1 MADTSKKT
9 ILLIATLDT
18 KAAEAR
24 FLKESVE
31 SQGCAVMVMNPGILA
46 APPYKPDVDNVE
58 LAAAAGEDLKVLLA
72 SKDKGRC
79 IAAMM
84 AGCAVLTRKLY
95 DEGKIQGVVS
105 IGGDQGT
112 NIGTTA
118 MRALPFGVPKFMV
131 STVATGRAKFGE
143 YTKTKDIIIMHSV
156 ADIAGLNRVT
166 RSVMWKAAVSIAAMV
181 KSDEASVVNLRGRIP
196 VAMSML
202 GTTTQGAM
210 RAIATLESKG
220 YEVVA
225 FHQNGTGGI
234 AMEDMIREG
243 AFKGVLDL
251 NTHEIGDR
259 VVQGLH
265 GAIADYRLESAGA
278 MGLPQ
283 VVAPGSAYYTVQG
296 PVDELPPD
304 MRGRK
309 LIVHNPHHTLVRLND
324 QELAETGRLTARKLN
339 AAKGPVHLF
348 LPLRGMAYPDS
359 EGLGHWD
366 PESDRAFY
374 KVIKDNLDSRIPVTE
389 IDAHINDPEFIDP
402 VVEKFLS
409 FMEGRA

>member
-1 MADTSKKT
+1 MATKARKT

-18 KAAEAR
+18 KAAEAK
-24 FLKESVE
+24 FLRDAIV
-31 SQGCAVMVMNPGILA
+31 SQGCDVLMMNPGVLA
-46 APPYKPDVDNVE
+46 PAPY
-58 LAAAAGEDLKVLLA
+58 AADIDRREIAEAAGQDLDALLA
-72 SKDKGRC
+72 TKDKGKC
-79 IAAMM
+79 ITAMM
-84 AGCAVLTRKLY
+84 TGAAALTRSLY
-95 DEGKIQGVVS
+95 AQGRFQGVVS

-131 STVATGRAKFGE
+131 STVATGLAKFGE

-166 RSVMWKAAVSIAAMV
+166 RSVMWKAAVCVAAMV
-181 KSDEASVVNLRGRIP
+181 QSDEESVTTIKGRIP

-210 RAIATLESKG
+210 RAIATLEGKG
-220 YEVVA
+220 FEVVA

-243 AFKGVLDL
+243 IFKGVLDL

-296 PVDELPPD
+296 AVDELPPN

-309 LIVHNPHHTLVRLND
+309 MIVHNVHHTLVRLND
-324 QELAETGRLTARKLN
+324 DELVETGKITARKLN
-339 AAKGPVHLF
+339 SAKGPVHLF
-348 LPLRGMAYPDS
+348 LPLKGMAYPDR

-366 PESDRAFY
+366 PDADRLFFDTIKKHLDP
-374 KVIKDNLDSRIPVTE
+374 KVPVTE
-389 IDAHINDPEFIDP
+389 LDAHINDPEFIDP

-409 FMEGRA
+409 FMKGQA

>member
-1 MADTSKKT
+1 MAGTKKT

-18 KAAEAR
+18 KAAEAK
-24 FLKESVE
+24 FLKDSIVA
-31 SQGCAVMVMNPGILA
+31 QGCSVIVMNPGILSD
-46 APPYKPDVDNVE
+46 PPYAADVDRE
-58 LAAAAGEDLKVLLA
+58 EIARAAGEELRALLA
-72 SKDKGRC
+72 TKDKGKC
-79 IAAMM
+79 VNAMM
-84 AGCAVLTRKLY
+84 KGAAILTKKLY
-95 DEGKIQGVVS
+95 DEGRFQAVVS

-112 NIGTTA
+112 NIGTSA

-131 STVATGRAKFGE
+131 STVATGLAKFGE

-166 RSVMWKAAVSIAAMV
+166 RSVMWKAAVCVAAMAM
-181 KSDEASVVNLRGRIP
+181 SDEDRVTNIAGRIP

-210 RAIATLESKG
+210 RAIATLEKHG
-220 YEVVA
+220 FEVVA

-243 AFKGVLDL
+243 NFKGVLDM

-259 VVQGLH
+259 VVRGLH

-278 MGLPQ
+278 LGIPQ

-296 PVDELPPD
+296 PVDELPPE

-309 LIVHNPHHTLVRLND
+309 MIVHNVHHTLVRLND
-324 QELAETGRLTARKLN
+324 EELAETGRITARKLN

-348 LPLRGMAYPDS
+348 LPLKGMAYPDR

-366 PESDRAFY
+366 PEADRAFFDI
-374 KVIKDNLDSRIPVTE
+374 IKKNLDPKVPVTE

-402 VVEKFLS
+402 VVNKFLS
-409 FMEGRA
+409 FMEGRS

>member
-1 MADTSKKT
+1 MAGTKKT

-18 KAAEAR
+18 KAAEAK
-24 FLKESVE
+24 FLKDSIEA
-31 SQGCAVMVMNPGILA
+31 QGCEVLVMNPGILSKA
-46 APPYKPDVDNVE
+46 PYKADVDRE
-58 LAAAAGEDLKVLLA
+58 EIALAAGEELGALLA
-72 SKDKGRC
+72 TKDKGKC
-79 IAAMM
+79 VTAMM
-84 AGCAVLTRKLY
+84 KGAAILTRKLY
-95 DEGKIQGVVS
+95 DEGRFQAVVS

-112 NIGTTA
+112 NIGSTA

-131 STVATGRAKFGE
+131 STVAMGLAKFGE

-166 RSVMWKAAVSIAAMV
+166 RSVMWKAAVCVSAMAM
-181 KSDEASVVNLRGRIP
+181 SDEDKVVNVAGRIP

-210 RAIATLESKG
+210 RAIATLEDHG
-220 YEVVA
+220 FEVVA

-243 AFKGVLDL
+243 NFKGVLDL

-259 VVQGLH
+259 VVRGLH

-278 MGLPQ
+278 LGIPQ

-296 PVDELPPD
+296 PVDELPPE

-309 LIVHNPHHTLVRLND
+309 MIVHNVHHTLVRLND
-324 QELAETGRLTARKLN
+324 EELAETGRITARKLN

-348 LPLRGMAYPDS
+348 LPLKGMAYPDR

-366 PESDRAFY
+366 PKADRAFFNI
-374 KVIKDNLDSRIPVTE
+374 IKQNLDPKVPVTE

-402 VVEKFLS
+402 VVNKFLS
-409 FMEGRA
+409 FMKGRS

>member
-1 MADTSKKT
+1 MGTTSKKT

-18 KAAEAR
+18 KAAEAS
-24 FLKESVE
+24 FLKSAVE
-31 SQGCAVMVMNPGILA
+31 SQGCSVILMNPGVLA
-46 APPYKPDVDNVE
+46 SPPYAPDIDRLE
-58 LAAAAGEDLKVLLA
+58 IAKAAGKDLDALLA
-72 SKDKGRC
+72 SKDKGKC
-79 IAAMM
+79 INAMM
-84 AGCAVLTRKLY
+84 EGSAILTKKLY
-95 DEGKIQGVVS
+95 DEGRIHGVVS

-112 NIGTTA
+112 NIGSTA
-118 MRALPFGVPKFMV
+118 MRSLPFGVPKFMV

-166 RSVMWKAAVSIAAMV
+166 RSVMWKAAVCIAAMANSNEEKV
-181 KSDEASVVNLRGRIP
+181 VSVGGKIP

-243 AFKGVLDL
+243 VFKGVLDL

-296 PVDELPPD
+296 PEDELPPN
-304 MRGRK
+304 MQGRK
-309 LIVHNPHHTLVRLND
+309 LIVHNVHHTLVRLND
-324 QELAETGRLTARKLN
+324 EELAETARITARKLN
-339 AAKGPVHLF
+339 AAKGPLHF
-348 LPLRGMAYPDS
+348 FIPLKGMAYPDR

-366 PESDRAFY
+366 PEADRAFY
-374 KVIKDNLDSRIPVTE
+374 SIIKSNLNPKVPVTE

-402 VVEKFLS
+402 VVEKFLF
-409 FMEGRA
+409 FMEGRV